1 LRKGAQGPRLDL
13 RSGKIRVRFGRDDKF
28 CCMFQFFFKYP
39 MPVFSKGKFVLLGAW
54 PGWVLLLLV
63 AACVTGLAILIW
75 SRLPQAAANLSRWR
89 AGAVWLLQSLLIAT
103 VLVLL
108 WQPAMTVAELAPQQN
123 VIAVVLDDSHSMAIA
138 DSGGDGKQS
147 REAVAQKAL
156 ENGVLAGLQK
166 RFQTRVYRLDSHVT
180 RAAALKEIQPTASA
194 THINDGLRQLATETS
209 DLPIGAIVLL
219 SDGAE
224 NASDGSGD
232 LAPETLTA
240 LRNRRLPVHT
250 VGFGKEQLAHDVELN
265 DVRVAARAMA
275 DSRIPA
281 TVTFH
286 QRGYAGSKA
295 LLVVRDGDKTLG
307 SREVTLS
314 ADGATQVETIFF
326 SPGEAGAK
334 SLHFSLGPLAG
345 EENLANNSITRLLG
359 VNDDKRRILYVEGEP
374 RWEYKFIRRAED
386 DDKIVQVASM
396 LRTTENKIYRQ
407 GISDPKELEN
417 GFPVRAEDL
426 FAYQGIVLG
435 SVEAG
440 YFTPLQQELLREF
453 VDRRGGGLLFL
464 GGRFA
469 LGDGGWGGSS
479 LVDLLPTILPKSRST
494 FHRDPATVELTA
506 AGSDSPITLLMDDPA
521 KNTERWKKLTYIMD
535 YQDAGTPKP
544 GATTLVQ
551 MNAGGRKLPLL
562 ITQNYGR
569 GRTAVMATSGTWRWQ
584 MSQPLGDPAHDL
596 FWQQLLRW
604 LVLDSPGQVVV
615 TAPAQTLM
623 DDGHIQ
629 LSASV
634 RDKEYVPAPD
644 ARVTAH
650 LIGPDGISAM
660 VDMTP
665 AADDPGV
672 FRAAWTAEKPGS
684 YMAEVTAQRGNGKGL
699 VDLGTDAL
707 PFQRIDGVAESFH
720 TVQNREL
727 LEKLAS
733 DTGGRYWKPEE
744 LTRLPN
750 EISYSD
756 AGISVRDIKEL
767 WNMPVVFLWLLL
779 LMAAEWLLRRKWG
792 VV

>member
-1 LRKGAQGPRLDL
+1 
-13 RSGKIRVRFGRDDKF
+13 
-28 CCMFQFFFKYP
+28 MFSFFFKYP

-54 PGWVLLLLV
+54 PSWVLLLLILAC
-63 AACVTGLAILIW
+63 AAGLALVIW
-75 SRLPQAAANLSRWR
+75 SRLPQAAAQITKWR
-89 AGAVWLLQSLLIAT
+89 AGAVWFLQSLLIAT

-108 WQPAMTVAELAPQQN
+108 WQPAITVAELASQQN
-123 VIAVVLDDSHSMAIA
+123 VIAVVVDDSRSMAIA
-138 DSGGDGKQS
+138 DSGSDGKLS
-147 REAVAQKAL
+147 REAAAQKAL
-156 ENGVLAGLQK
+156 EGGVLAGLQK
-166 RFQTRVYRLDSHVT
+166 KFQTRLYRLDSRV
-180 RAAALKEIQPTASA
+180 AQASALREIQPVAPA

-209 DLPIGAIVLL
+209 DLPVGAIVLL
-219 SDGAE
+219 SDGSE
-224 NASDGSGD
+224 NGTDD
-232 LAPETLTA
+232 LAPETISA

-250 VGFGKEQLAHDVELN
+250 IGFGKEQLAHDVELN
-265 DVRVAARAMA
+265 DVRVASRAMA

-281 TVTFH
+281 TVTLH

-307 SREVTLS
+307 SREITLN
-314 ADGATQVETIFF
+314 ADGVTQVETVFLN
-326 SPGEAGAK
+326 PGGAGVK
-334 SLHFSLGPLAG
+334 SLQFSLGPLAG
-345 EENLANNSITRLLG
+345 EENLANNSATRLVG
-359 VNDDKRRILYVEGEP
+359 VTDDKRRILYVEGEP

-407 GISDPKELEN
+407 GISDPKELES
-417 GFPVRAEDL
+417 GFPVRPEDL

-469 LGDGGWGGSS
+469 LGDGGWSGSS
-479 LVDLLPTILPKSRST
+479 LVDLLPTVLPNSRST

-506 AGSDSPITLLMDDPA
+506 AGSDSPITRLMDDPA
-521 KNTERWKKLTYIMD
+521 KNIDRWKKLTYLMD

-544 GATTLVQ
+544 GATVLAQ
-551 MNAGGRKLPLL
+551 MNAGARKLPLL
-562 ITQNYGR
+562 VTQNYGR

-604 LVLDSPGQVVV
+604 LVLDSPGPVVA
-615 TAPAQTLM
+615 TAPTQTLM

-629 LSASV
+629 VSASV
-634 RDKEYVPAPD
+634 RDKQYLPASN

-650 LIGPDGISAM
+650 FMGPDGISAM
-660 VDMTP
+660 VDMAP
-665 AADDPGV
+665 EANNPGV
-672 FRAAWTAEKPGS
+672 FHAAWTAEKPGS
-684 YMAEVTAQRGNGKGL
+684 YLAEVTASDG
-699 VDLGTDAL
+699 LGTDTL
-707 PFQRIDGVAESFH
+707 PFERIDGVAENFH

-727 LEKLAS
+727 LEKLS
-733 DTGGRYWKPEE
+733 SETGGRYWKPDE

>member
-1 LRKGAQGPRLDL
+1 ML
-13 RSGKIRVRFGRDDKF
+13 
-28 CCMFQFFFKYP
+28 QFFFKYP

-54 PGWVLLLLV
+54 PGWLLLLLIV
-63 AACVTGLAILIW
+63 ACMAGLAVIIW
-75 SRLPQAAANLSRWR
+75 SRLPGAAAAHISKWR
-89 AGAVWLLQSLLIAT
+89 AGGIWLLQSLLIAT

-108 WQPAMTVAELAPQQN
+108 WQPAITVAELAPQQN
-123 VIAVVLDDSHSMAIA
+123 VIAVVLDDSRSMAIA
-138 DSGGDGKQS
+138 DSGSDGKTP
-147 REAVAQKAL
+147 REAAAQKAL
-156 ENGVLAGLQK
+156 EDGVLAGLQK
-166 RFQTRVYRLDSHVT
+166 KFQTRLYRLDT
-180 RAAALKEIQPTASA
+180 RVGQVAALKDIQPAAPA
-194 THINDGLRQLATETS
+194 THLNDGLRQLANDTS
-209 DLPIGAIVLL
+209 DLPIGAVVLL
-219 SDGAE
+219 SDG
-224 NASDGSGD
+224 SDNSGD
-232 LAPETLTA
+232 LTPETIRA

-250 VGFGKEQLAHDVELN
+250 VGFGKEHLAHDVELS
-265 DVRVAARAMA
+265 DVSVATRALA

-286 QRGYAGSKA
+286 QRGYARSKA
-295 LLVVRDGDKTLG
+295 LLLVRDGDKTVG
-307 SREVTLS
+307 SREITFNS
-314 ADGATQVETIFF
+314 DGVSQVETVFF
-326 SPGEAGAK
+326 SPGGAGAK
-334 SLHFSLGPLAG
+334 NLHFLLGPLPG
-345 EENLANNSITRLLG
+345 EENQANNSIARLLG
-359 VNDDKRRILYVEGEP
+359 VTDDKRRILYVEGEP

-417 GFPVRAEDL
+417 GFPVRPEDL
-426 FAYQGIVLG
+426 FPYDGIILG

-464 GGRFA
+464 GGRFS
-469 LGDGGWGGSS
+469 LSDGGWRGSS
-479 LVDLLPTILPKSRST
+479 LVDLLPTILPNSRNT
-494 FHRDPATVELTA
+494 FHRNPATAELTV
-506 AGSDSPITLLMDDPA
+506 AGSDSPITRLMDDPA
-521 KNTERWKKLTYIMD
+521 KNTDRWKKLTYLMD

-544 GATTLVQ
+544 GATVLAEL
-551 MNAGGRKLPLL
+551 NSGGRKLPLL
-562 ITQNYGR
+562 VTQNYGR

-623 DDGHIQ
+623 DDGQIQ
-629 LSASV
+629 LTANV
-634 RDKEYVPAPD
+634 RDKDYMPVSD
-644 ARVTAH
+644 AKVTAH
-650 LIGPDGISAM
+650 LTGPDGLSAL

-665 AADDPGV
+665 AADSPGV
-672 FRAAWTAEKPGS
+672 FHASWTAEKPGS
-684 YMAEVTAQRGNGKGL
+684 YLAEVTASGQLENG
-699 VDLGTDAL
+699 TL
-707 PFQRIDGVAESFH
+707 PFERIDGVAENFH
-720 TVQNREL
+720 IEQNREL

-733 DTGGRYWKPEE
+733 ETGGRYWRPDE

-767 WNMPVVFLWLLL
+767 WNMPVVFLWLLIL
-779 LMAAEWLLRRKWG
+779 ISTEWLLRRKWG

>member
-1 LRKGAQGPRLDL
+1 
-13 RSGKIRVRFGRDDKF
+13 
-28 CCMFQFFFKYP
+28 MFQFFFKYP
-39 MPVFSKGKFVLLGAW
+39 IPMFSKGQFVLLGVW
-54 PGWVLLLLV
+54 PGWVLLLLIV
-63 AACVTGLAILIW
+63 ASTAGLALLIW
-75 SRLPQAAANLSRWR
+75 SRLPQAAPNISKWR

-108 WQPAMTVAELAPQQN
+108 WQPAITVAELAPQQN
-123 VIAVVLDDSHSMAIA
+123 VIAVVLDDSRSMAIA
-138 DSGGDGKQS
+138 DSDGKLT
-147 REAVAQKAL
+147 REAAAEKAL
-156 ENGVLAGLQK
+156 EDGVLAGLQK
-166 RFQTRVYRLDSHVT
+166 KFQVRLYRLDSRVA
-180 RAAALKEIQPTASA
+180 RAATLAEIQPTAPA
-194 THINDGLRQLATETS
+194 THINDGLKQLVTETS
-209 DLPIGAIVLL
+209 DLPVGAVVLL
-219 SDGAE
+219 SDGSE
-224 NASDGSGD
+224 NSLDGSGD
-232 LAPETLTA
+232 LALDTIHA

-250 VGFGKEQLAHDVELN
+250 VGFGKEQAAHDIELE
-265 DVRVAARAMA
+265 DVRVASRAMA
-275 DSRIPA
+275 GSRIPA
-281 TVTFH
+281 TVTLQ

-295 LLVVRDGDKTLG
+295 ILAIRDGGKTLD
-307 SREVTLS
+307 SREVTLGP
-314 ADGATQVETIFF
+314 DGATQVETIFF
-326 SPGEAGAK
+326 SPGDAGVK
-334 SLHFSLGPLAG
+334 SLQFSLGPLAN
-345 EENLANNSITRLLG
+345 EENVANNAVTRLLG
-359 VNDDKRRILYVEGEP
+359 VSDDKRRILYVEGEP

-386 DDKIVQVASM
+386 DDKIVQLASM

-407 GISDPKELEN
+407 GISDPTELAN
-417 GFPVRAEDL
+417 GFPVRPEDL
-426 FAYQGIVLG
+426 FGYQGIILG

-479 LVDLLPTILPKSRST
+479 LVDLLPTYLPNSRNT

-506 AGSDSPITLLMDDPA
+506 AGSDSPITRLMDDPA
-521 KNTERWKKLTYIMD
+521 KNIDRWKKLTYLMD

-544 GATTLVQ
+544 GAAVLIQ

-615 TAPAQTLM
+615 TAANHTLM
-623 DDGHIQ
+623 DDGHIE
-629 LSASV
+629 LSANV
-634 RDKEYVPAPD
+634 RDKEYIPAPD
-644 ARVTAH
+644 AKVTAH
-650 LIGPDGISAM
+650 LMGPNGISVM
-660 VDMTP
+660 LDMTP
-665 AADDPGV
+665 AADNPGV
-672 FRAAWTAEKPGS
+672 FHAAWTADKPGS
-684 YMAEVTAQRGNGKGL
+684 YLAEVTAEKGSEE
-699 VDLGTDAL
+699 LGSDTF
-707 PFQRIDGVAESFH
+707 PFERIDGVAENFH

-727 LEKLAS
+727 LEKLATE
-733 DTGGRYWKPEE
+733 TGGRYWKPDE
-744 LTRLPN
+744 LSRLPN

-756 AGISVRDIKEL
+756 AGISTRDIKEL

>member
-1 LRKGAQGPRLDL
+1 
-13 RSGKIRVRFGRDDKF
+13 
-28 CCMFQFFFKYP
+28 MFQFFFKYP

-54 PGWVLLLLV
+54 PGWVLLLLIV
-63 AACVTGLAILIW
+63 ACVTGLAILIW
-75 SRLPQAAANLSRWR
+75 SRLPQAAANISRWR

-108 WQPAMTVAELAPQQN
+108 WQPAITVAELAPQQN
-123 VIAVVLDDSHSMAIA
+123 VIAVVLDDSRSMAIA
-138 DSGGDGKQS
+138 DSGSDGKQA
-147 REAVAQKAL
+147 REAAAEKAL
-156 ENGVLAGLQK
+156 EDGVLAGLQK
-166 RFQTRVYRLDSHVT
+166 RFQTRLYRLDSRVA
-180 RAAALKEIQPTASA
+180 RAAALTEIQPAAPA

-209 DLPIGAIVLL
+209 DLPVGAIVLL

-224 NASDGSGD
+224 NSSDGSGD
-232 LAPETLTA
+232 IAPETLNA

-265 DVRVAARAMA
+265 DVRVATRAMA

-295 LLVVRDGDKTLG
+295 LVVVRDGDKTLG
-307 SREVTLS
+307 SREITLN

-326 SPGEAGAK
+326 NPGEAGVK
-334 SLHFSLGPLAG
+334 NLHFSLGPLAG

-417 GFPVRAEDL
+417 GFPVRPEDL
-426 FAYQGIVLG
+426 FAYQGIILG

-469 LGDGGWGGSS
+469 LGDGGWGGSN
-479 LVDLLPTILPKSRST
+479 LVDLLPTILPNSRST

-506 AGSDSPITLLMDDPA
+506 AGSDSPITRLMDDPA

-544 GATTLVQ
+544 GATALVQ

-562 ITQNYGR
+562 VTQNYGR

-604 LVLDSPGQVVV
+604 LVLESPGQVVV

-634 RDKEYVPAPD
+634 RDKEYMPAPD

-650 LIGPDGISAM
+650 LIGPDGLSAM

-665 AADDPGV
+665 AADNPGV

-684 YMAEVTAQRGNGKGL
+684 YMAEVTAQRADGKGS
-699 VDLGTDAL
+699 VDLGTGTL

-733 DTGGRYWKPEE
+733 DTGGRYWKPDE

>member
-1 LRKGAQGPRLDL
+1 
-13 RSGKIRVRFGRDDKF
+13 
-28 CCMFQFFFKYP
+28 MFEFFFKYP

-54 PGWVLLLLV
+54 PGWVLLLLIV
-63 AACVTGLAILIW
+63 ACMAGLAVLIW
-75 SRLPQAAANLSRWR
+75 SRLPQAAPTISRWR

-108 WQPAMTVAELAPQQN
+108 WEPAITVAELASQQN
-123 VIAVVLDDSHSMAIA
+123 VIAVVLDDSRSMAIA
-138 DSGGDGKQS
+138 DSGSDGKQP

-156 ENGVLAGLQK
+156 EDGVLAGLQK
-166 RFQTRVYRLDSHVT
+166 KFQTRLYRLDSRVT
-180 RAAALKEIQPTASA
+180 QTPALKDIQPAAPA
-194 THINDGLRQLATETS
+194 THLNDGLRQLVTDTS

-219 SDGAE
+219 TDGSE
-224 NASDGSGD
+224 NSMDGSGD
-232 LAPETLTA
+232 VTLETVNS
-240 LRNRRLPVHT
+240 LRNRRIPVHT
-250 VGFGKEQLAHDVELN
+250 VGFGKEQLARDVELS
-265 DVRVAARAMA
+265 DVKVAARAMA

-286 QRGYAGSKA
+286 QRGYAGTKA

-307 SREVTLS
+307 SREITLA
-314 ADGATQVETIFF
+314 ADGTTQLETVFF
-326 SPGEAGAK
+326 APGAAGVK

-345 EENLANNSITRLLG
+345 EENPANNAISRLLG
-359 VNDDKRRILYVEGEP
+359 VTDDKRRILYVEGEP

-386 DDKIVQVASM
+386 DDKLVQVASM

-407 GISDPKELEN
+407 GISSPKELEN
-417 GFPVRAEDL
+417 GFPVRPEDL
-426 FAYQGIVLG
+426 FSYQAIILG
-435 SVEAG
+435 SVEVG
-440 YFTPLQQELLREF
+440 YFTPLEQELLREF

-464 GGRFA
+464 GGRFS
-469 LGDGGWGGSS
+469 LGEGGWGGSS
-479 LVDLLPTILPKSRST
+479 LADLLPTVLPNSRNT
-494 FHRDPATVELTA
+494 FHRDPATPELTA
-506 AGSDSPITLLMDDPA
+506 AGSDSPITRLLDDPA
-521 KNTERWKKLTYIMD
+521 KNMERWKKLAYLMD

-544 GATTLVQ
+544 GATVLAQ

-604 LVLDSPGQVVV
+604 LVLDSPAQVEVK
-615 TAPAQTLM
+615 APTQTLM

-629 LSASV
+629 LSATV
-634 RDKEYVPAPD
+634 RDKEYQPAPD
-644 ARVTAH
+644 AKVTAH
-650 LIGPDGISAM
+650 LIGPDGLSVM
-660 VDMTP
+660 LDMAP
-665 AADDPGV
+665 AADNPGT
-672 FRAAWTAEKPGS
+672 FNASWTAEKPGS
-684 YMAEVTAQRGNGKGL
+684 YMAEVTAQRRADN
-699 VDLGTDAL
+699 LGSGTF
-707 PFQRIDGVAESFH
+707 PFERIDGVAENFH
-720 TVQNREL
+720 TTQNRDL
-727 LEKLAS
+727 LQKLAS
-733 DTGGRYWKPEE
+733 ETGGRYWRPDE

>member
-1 LRKGAQGPRLDL
+1 
-13 RSGKIRVRFGRDDKF
+13 
-28 CCMFQFFFKYP
+28 MFSFFFKYP

-54 PGWVLLLLV
+54 PSWVLLLLILAC
-63 AACVTGLAILIW
+63 AAGLALVIW
-75 SRLPQAAANLSRWR
+75 SRLPQAAAQITKWR
-89 AGAVWLLQSLLIAT
+89 AGAVWFLQSLLIAT

-108 WQPAMTVAELAPQQN
+108 WQPAITVAELASQQN
-123 VIAVVLDDSHSMAIA
+123 VIAVVVDDSRSMAIA
-138 DSGGDGKQS
+138 DSGSDGKLS
-147 REAVAQKAL
+147 REAAAQKAL
-156 ENGVLAGLQK
+156 EGGVLAGLQK
-166 RFQTRVYRLDSHVT
+166 KFQTRLYRLDSRV
-180 RAAALKEIQPTASA
+180 AQASALREIQPVAPA

-209 DLPIGAIVLL
+209 DLPVGAIVLL
-219 SDGAE
+219 SDGSE
-224 NASDGSGD
+224 NGTDD
-232 LAPETLTA
+232 LATETISA

-250 VGFGKEQLAHDVELN
+250 IGFGKEQLAHDVELN
-265 DVRVAARAMA
+265 DVRVASRAMA

-281 TVTFH
+281 TVTLH

-307 SREVTLS
+307 SREITLN
-314 ADGATQVETIFF
+314 ADGVTQVETVFLN
-326 SPGEAGAK
+326 PGGAGVK
-334 SLHFSLGPLAG
+334 SLQFSLGPLAG
-345 EENLANNSITRLLG
+345 EENLANNSATRLVG
-359 VNDDKRRILYVEGEP
+359 VTDDKRRILYVEGEP

-407 GISDPKELEN
+407 GISDPKELES
-417 GFPVRAEDL
+417 GFPVRPEDL

-469 LGDGGWGGSS
+469 LGDGGWSGSS
-479 LVDLLPTILPKSRST
+479 LVDLLPTVLPNSRST

-506 AGSDSPITLLMDDPA
+506 AGSDSPITRLMDDPA
-521 KNTERWKKLTYIMD
+521 KNIDRWKKLTYLMD

-544 GATTLVQ
+544 GATVLAQ
-551 MNAGGRKLPLL
+551 MNAGARKLPLL
-562 ITQNYGR
+562 VTQNYGR

-604 LVLDSPGQVVV
+604 LVLDSPGPVVA
-615 TAPAQTLM
+615 TAPTQTLM

-629 LSASV
+629 VSASV
-634 RDKEYVPAPD
+634 RDKQYLPASN

-650 LIGPDGISAM
+650 FMGPDGISAM
-660 VDMTP
+660 VDMAP
-665 AADDPGV
+665 EANNPGV
-672 FRAAWTAEKPGS
+672 FHAAWTAEKPGS
-684 YMAEVTAQRGNGKGL
+684 YLAEVTASDG
-699 VDLGTDAL
+699 LGTDTL
-707 PFQRIDGVAESFH
+707 PFERIDGVAENFH

-727 LEKLAS
+727 LEKLS
-733 DTGGRYWKPEE
+733 SETGGRYWKPDE

>member
-1 LRKGAQGPRLDL
+1 
-13 RSGKIRVRFGRDDKF
+13 
-28 CCMFQFFFKYP
+28 MFQFVFKYP

-54 PGWVLLLLV
+54 PGWVLLLLMV
-63 AACVTGLAILIW
+63 ACVIGLAVLIW
-75 SRLPQAAANLSRWR
+75 SRLPHAAAKMSRWR

-108 WQPAMTVAELAPQQN
+108 WQPAITVAELAPQQN
-123 VIAVVLDDSHSMAIA
+123 VIAVVLDDSRSMAIG
-138 DSGGDGKQS
+138 DSGGDGKLT
-147 REAVAQKAL
+147 REAAAEKAL
-156 ENGVLAGLQK
+156 EDGVLAGLQK
-166 RFQTRVYRLDSHVT
+166 KFQTRLYRLDSRV
-180 RAAALKEIQPTASA
+180 AQAPVLKDIQPVAPA
-194 THINDGLRQLATETS
+194 THINDGLKQLTGETS

-219 SDGAE
+219 SDGSE
-224 NASDGSGD
+224 NSMDGSGD
-232 LAPETLTA
+232 LGLDTINA

-250 VGFGKEQLAHDVELN
+250 VGFGKEKLAHDLELN
-265 DVRVAARAMA
+265 DVKVASRAMA

-281 TVTFH
+281 TVTLH
-286 QRGYAGSKA
+286 QTGYAGSKA

-307 SREVTLS
+307 SREITLG

-326 SPGEAGAK
+326 GPGGAGIK
-334 SLHFSLGPLAG
+334 SLRFSLGPLAG
-345 EENLANNSITRLLG
+345 EENPDNNSVTRLLG
-359 VNDDKRRILYVEGEP
+359 VTDDKRRILYVEGEP

-417 GFPVRAEDL
+417 GFPVRPEDL
-426 FAYQGIVLG
+426 FAYQGIILG

-469 LGDGGWGGSS
+469 RGDGGWGGSS
-479 LVDLLPTILPKSRST
+479 LVDLLPTILPNSRST
-494 FHRDPATVELTA
+494 FHRDPANVELTA
-506 AGSDSPITLLMDDPA
+506 AGSDSPITRLMDDPA
-521 KNTERWKKLTYIMD
+521 KNIERWKKLTYIMD
-535 YQDAGTPKP
+535 YQDAGTAKP
-544 GATTLVQ
+544 GATVLAQ
-551 MNAGGRKLPLL
+551 MNVGARKLPLL
-562 ITQNYGR
+562 VTQNYGR
-569 GRTAVMATSGTWRWQ
+569 GRTAIMATSGTWRWQ

-604 LVLDSPGQVVV
+604 LVLESPGEVVV

-629 LSASV
+629 LSANV
-634 RDKEYVPAPD
+634 RDKEYMPAPD
-644 ARVTAH
+644 AKVTAH
-650 LIGPDGISAM
+650 FIGPNGISAI

-684 YMAEVTAQRGNGKGL
+684 YLAEVTAQRRADKGL
-699 VDLGTDAL
+699 VDLGTDTL

-720 TVQNREL
+720 TTQNREL

-733 DTGGRYWKPEE
+733 ETGGRYWKPDE

-767 WNMPVVFLWLLL
+767 WNMPIVFLWLLL

>member
-1 LRKGAQGPRLDL
+1 
-13 RSGKIRVRFGRDDKF
+13 
-28 CCMFQFFFKYP
+28 MFSFFFKYP

-54 PGWVLLLLV
+54 PSWVLLLLIV
-63 AACVTGLAILIW
+63 ACAAGLALIIW
-75 SRLPQAAANLSRWR
+75 SRLPQAAAQITKWR
-89 AGAVWLLQSLLIAT
+89 AGAVWFLQSLLIAT

-108 WQPAMTVAELAPQQN
+108 WQPAITVAELASQQN
-123 VIAVVLDDSHSMAIA
+123 VIAVVVDDSRSMAIA
-138 DSGGDGKQS
+138 DSGSDGKLS
-147 REAVAQKAL
+147 REAAAQQAL

-166 RFQTRVYRLDSHVT
+166 KFQTRLYRLDSRVAQ
-180 RAAALKEIQPTASA
+180 AAALREIQPVAPA
-194 THINDGLRQLATETS
+194 THINDGLRQLASETS
-209 DLPIGAIVLL
+209 DLPVGAIVLL
-219 SDGAE
+219 SDGSE
-224 NASDGSGD
+224 NGSGD
-232 LAPETLTA
+232 LAPETISA

-250 VGFGKEQLAHDVELN
+250 IGFGKEQLAHDVELN
-265 DVRVAARAMA
+265 DVKVASRAMA

-281 TVTFH
+281 TVTLH

-307 SREVTLS
+307 SREITLN

-326 SPGEAGAK
+326 NPGGAGVK
-334 SLHFSLGPLAG
+334 SLQFSLGPLAG
-345 EENLANNSITRLLG
+345 EENMANNAATRLVG
-359 VNDDKRRILYVEGEP
+359 VSDDKRRILYVEGEP

-407 GISDPKELEN
+407 GISDPKELES
-417 GFPVRAEDL
+417 GFPVRPEDL
-426 FAYQGIVLG
+426 FGYQGIILG

-469 LGDGGWGGSS
+469 LGDGGWSGSS
-479 LVDLLPTILPKSRST
+479 LVDLLPTVLPNSRST

-506 AGSDSPITLLMDDPA
+506 AGSDSPITRLMDDPA
-521 KNTERWKKLTYIMD
+521 KNIDRWKKLTYLMD

-544 GATTLVQ
+544 GATVLAQ
-551 MNAGGRKLPLL
+551 MNAGARKLPLL
-562 ITQNYGR
+562 VTQNYGR

-604 LVLDSPGQVVV
+604 LVLESPGPVVV
-615 TAPAQTLM
+615 TAPNQTLM

-629 LSASV
+629 ISASV
-634 RDKEYVPAPD
+634 RDKQYLPASN

-650 LIGPDGISAM
+650 FMGPDGISAM
-660 VDMTP
+660 VDMAP
-665 AADDPGV
+665 EANNPGV
-672 FRAAWTAEKPGS
+672 FHAAWTAEKPGS
-684 YMAEVTAQRGNGKGL
+684 YLAEVTASDG
-699 VDLGTDAL
+699 LGTDTL
-707 PFQRIDGVAESFH
+707 PFERIDGVAENFH

-727 LEKLAS
+727 LEKLS
-733 DTGGRYWKPEE
+733 SETGGRYWKPDE